1 MTPFHTSFCAVQFL
15 YQETKD
21 DNDKTL
27 KNWTAQ
33 LICKGTA
40 MGDAGAFGLSGNYTV
55 MQTTLALPQS
65 MFPTNTAI
73 DGNTTVQPVLV
84 WLDTC
89 NLVPESI
96 TSIAMTGK
104 PCVDK
109 YGCVASGGTPPLYT
123 ISTGLPGELVPQW
136 RVKSYRMRSI
146 WVLGNY
152 DNNRLPQP
160 STTSGANLP
169 CNGINF
175 VVTSKP

>member
-1 MTPFHTSFCAVQFL
+1 
-15 YQETKD
+15 
-21 DNDKTL
+21 
-27 KNWTAQ
+27 
-33 LICKGTA
+33 
-40 MGDAGAFGLSGNYTV
+40 MGDNGAFGLSGNYTV

-65 MFPTNTAI
+65 MFPANTAI

-109 YGCVASGGTPPLYT
+109 YGCVASEDKPPLYT
-123 ISTGLPGELVPQW
+123 ISPGLPGELVPQW

-152 DNNRLPQP
+152 DNGRLPQP
-160 STTSGANLP
+160 STTGGANLP

-175 VVTSKP
+175 VVTSKPSDFVGGKTFTACGPYNGTTGDMVSGGTVRIIMGGQPL